1 MKVPLMTKE
10 GGPVIS
16 LERANKPDALVV
28 VWMSIDTTEYPIK
41 GYLVFLND
49 QQCGSM
55 VGPATRH
62 LFVALLKGML
72 GIVLYFLAVL

>member
-41 GYLVFLND
+41 GYLVFLNQ

-55 VGPATRH
+55 VRILVQAI
-62 LFVALLKGML
+62 LKKMFVRNCLLK
-72 GIVLYFLAVL
+72 VF